1 MKKSELLNLVS
12 SLEND
17 DNDNVLEI
25 LKNNEQLKSLQEVN
39 FDSVKSYLENKEDG
53 KMYLQKFADSKVTAG
68 IKTWK
73 DNNLQKLI
81 DKAVLDATGK
91 NKEPWQIEMDK
102 MKAEMEQEKAKNAK
116 ILRESK
122 AKDLLTAKGLK
133 TELLPYIN
141 LGEDDEAMTNT
152 INNLSVF
159 VNDIVSDQVKTVMAS
174 GSYTPP
180 GGDDEM
186 ETVSAQLAQIFGN

>member
-17 DNDNVLEI
+17 DNVLEI

-102 MKAEMEQEKAKNAK
+102 MRAEMEQEKALNAK

-141 LGEDDEAMTNT
+141 LGDDDESMNNT

-174 GSYTPP
+174 GSYIPP

>member
-17 DNDNVLEI
+17 DNVLEI

-102 MKAEMEQEKAKNAK
+102 MRAEMEQEKALNAK

-141 LGEDDEAMTNT
+141 LGDDDESMNNT

>member
-12 SLEND
+12 SLSD
-17 DNDNVLEI
+17 DDNVLEI
-25 LKNNEQLKSLQEVN
+25 LKNNEQLKALQEIS

-73 DNNLQKLI
+73 ENNLQKLI
-81 DKAVLDATGK
+81 DKAVFDAQGK

-102 MKAEMEQEKAKNAK
+102 MRAEMEQEKAKNAK
-116 ILRESK
+116 IVRESN
-122 AKDLLTAKGLK
+122 AKDLLTSKGLK

-141 LGEDDEAMTNT
+141 LGDDDEAMANS
-152 INNLSVF
+152 INNLSNF
-159 VNDIVSDQVKTVMAS
+159 INDIVSNQVKTVMAN

-180 GGDDEM
+180 GGDDEFDAM
-186 ETVSAQLAQIFGN
+186 SAQIAQIFGN

>member
-17 DNDNVLEI
+17 DNVLEI

-186 ETVSAQLAQIFGN
+186 ETVSAQLAQIFGI

>member
-12 SLEND
+12 TLND
-17 DNDNVLEI
+17 DDSVLEI
-25 LKNNEQLKSLQEVN
+25 LKGNEKLKSLQEVN

-180 GGDDEM
+180 GGDDSM
-186 ETVSAQLAQIFGN
+186 TGLSAQITQMFRK

>member
-12 SLEND
+12 SLSD
-17 DNDNVLEI
+17 DDNVLEI
-25 LKNNEQLKSLQEVN
+25 LKNNEQLKALQEIT

-159 VNDIVSDQVKTVMAS
+159 VNDIVSDQVKTVIAS

>member
-1 MKKSELLNLVS
+1 MKKNELLNLVS
-12 SLEND
+12 TLND
-17 DNDNVLEI
+17 DDSVLEI
-25 LKNNEQLKSLQEVN
+25 LKGNEKLKALQEIT

-102 MKAEMEQEKAKNAK
+102 MRAEMEQEKALNAK

-141 LGEDDEAMTNT
+141 LGDDDESMNNT

-186 ETVSAQLAQIFGN
+186 ATVSAQLAQIFGN

>member
-12 SLEND
+12 TLND
-17 DNDNVLEI
+17 DDSVLEI
-25 LKNNEQLKSLQEVN
+25 LKGNEKLKSLQEVN

-186 ETVSAQLAQIFGN
+186 ETVSAQLAQIFGI

>member
-17 DNDNVLEI
+17 DNVLEI

-180 GGDDEM
+180 GGDNEM

>member
-17 DNDNVLEI
+17 DNVLEI

-186 ETVSAQLAQIFGN
+186 KTVSAQLAQIFGN

>member
-1 MKKSELLNLVS
+1 MKKNELLNLVS
-12 SLEND
+12 TLND
-17 DNDNVLEI
+17 DDSVLEI
-25 LKNNEQLKSLQEVN
+25 LKGNEKLKALQEIT

-133 TELLPYIN
+133 TELLHYIN

-186 ETVSAQLAQIFGN
+186 ETVSAQLDQIFGN

>member
-12 SLEND
+12 SLSD
-17 DNDNVLEI
+17 DDNVLEI
-25 LKNNEQLKSLQEVN
+25 LKNNEQLKVLQEVN

>member
-12 SLEND
+12 TLND
-17 DNDNVLEI
+17 DDSVLEI
-25 LKNNEQLKSLQEVN
+25 LKNNEQLKVLQEVN

-73 DNNLQKLI
+73 ENNLQKLI

-186 ETVSAQLAQIFGN
+186 EAVSAQLAQIFGN

>member
-17 DNDNVLEI
+17 DNVLEI

-186 ETVSAQLAQIFGN
+186 ETVSAQIAQIFGN

>member
-17 DNDNVLEI
+17 DNVLEI

-73 DNNLQKLI
+73 ENNLQKLI

-180 GGDDEM
+180 DGDDS
-186 ETVSAQLAQIFGN
+186 TTSLYSQITQMFKK

>member
-17 DNDNVLEI
+17 DNVLEI

-186 ETVSAQLAQIFGN
+186 ESVSAQLAQIFGN

>member
-17 DNDNVLEI
+17 DNVLEI

-102 MKAEMEQEKAKNAK
+102 MRAEMEQEKALNAK

-141 LGEDDEAMTNT
+141 LGDDDESMNNT

-186 ETVSAQLAQIFGN
+186 ETLSAQLAQIFGN

>member
-17 DNDNVLEI
+17 DNVLEI

-186 ETVSAQLAQIFGN
+186 ATVSAQLEQIFGN

>member
-17 DNDNVLEI
+17 DNVLEI

-122 AKDLLTAKGLK
+122 AKDILTAKGLK

-159 VNDIVSDQVKTVMAS
+159 VNDIVSDQVKTVMVS

>member
-17 DNDNVLEI
+17 DNVLEI

-102 MKAEMEQEKAKNAK
+102 MKAEMEQEKSKNAK

-186 ETVSAQLAQIFGN
+186 ESVSAQLAQIFGN

>member
-17 DNDNVLEI
+17 DNVLEI
-25 LKNNEQLKSLQEVN
+25 LKNNEHWKSLQEIT

-174 GSYTPP
+174 GSYIPP

-186 ETVSAQLAQIFGN
+186 ESVSAQLAQIFGN

>member
-17 DNDNVLEI
+17 DNVLEI

>member
-12 SLEND
+12 TLND
-17 DNDNVLEI
+17 DDSVLEI
-25 LKNNEQLKSLQEVN
+25 LKGNEKLKALQEIT

-73 DNNLQKLI
+73 ENNLQKII
-81 DKAVLDATGK
+81 DKATFDAQGK

-102 MKAEMEQEKAKNAK
+102 MRAEMEQEKAKNAK
-116 ILRESK
+116 IMKESN
-122 AKDLLTAKGLK
+122 AKDLLTSKGLK

-141 LGEDDEAMTNT
+141 LGDDNESMTNS
-152 INNLSVF
+152 INNLS
-159 VNDIVSDQVKTVMAS
+159 NYIDDIVSAQVKTIMAS

-180 GGDDEM
+180 GGDDEFN
-186 ETVSAQLAQIFGN
+186 TVSAQIAQIFGN

>member
-17 DNDNVLEI
+17 DNVLEI

-180 GGDDEM
+180 DGDDS
-186 ETVSAQLAQIFGN
+186 TTSLYSQITQMFKK